1 MAAET
6 GARAPDVA
14 RLKRYF
20 EEARDLTQEARTQ
33 AMIDQDYYDGNQWTA
48 AERAALRLRRQPDI
62 VVNRIKPAV
71 NGIIGVSEK
80 GRSDPRAYPRT
91 PKDDDAAAVA
101 TDVLRFIADHN
112 RLHRI
117 KQDCFA
123 DMLTPGTMAA
133 LVGVDGDGQ
142 VEVAQVRWDEFF
154 ADPRARRRDFKD
166 ARYLGVAKWMYADDL
181 GSMYPAAKDEIE
193 AAVEAGPPGSALSI
207 DVSFADRPGDRAAIW
222 CDRRRRRL
230 MVVEIYYR
238 EGGTWMRCVFHG
250 QGVLEAGPSP
260 YHDAKGRPDCPIE
273 AQSAYVDRQN
283 NRYGVV
289 RDMRGPQ
296 DEINKRRSKLLHLIS
311 VSQVEATDPASV
323 ETSAETA
330 RAEAARPDGV
340 IPFGWRRVS
349 TADVAAGQ
357 AQLLAEAKGE
367 IERMGP
373 NPAVLGRASEDAS
386 GRALLTRQQ
395 AGLVELALLYGGLE
409 DWELRIYRQCWAR
422 ARQFWRAPQF
432 IRVTDDAQAP
442 RFVQLNEPVMGEAG
456 QGVLGYRNA
465 IAEMD
470 VDIILE
476 TTPDV
481 GTLAQEQ
488 FSELARLAGANPAWA
503 AQLGFETLI
512 EMSSI
517 PRKRQILETLKAR
530 REAAAQTTLPAS
542 A

>member
-1 MAAET
+1 
-6 GARAPDVA
+6 
-14 RLKRYF
+14 
-20 EEARDLTQEARTQ
+20 
-33 AMIDQDYYDGNQWTA
+33 
-48 AERAALRLRRQPDI
+48 
-62 VVNRIKPAV
+62 
-71 NGIIGVSEK
+71 
-80 GRSDPRAYPRT
+80 
-91 PKDDDAAAVA
+91 
-101 TDVLRFIADHN
+101 
-112 RLHRI
+112 
-117 KQDCFA
+117 
-123 DMLTPGTMAA
+123 
-133 LVGVDGDGQ
+133 
-142 VEVAQVRWDEFF
+142 
-154 ADPRARRRDFKD
+154 
-166 ARYLGVAKWMYADDL
+166 MYADDI

-207 DVSFADRPGDRAAIW
+207 DVSLADRPGDRAAIW

-238 EGGTWMRCVFHG
+238 EDGTWMRCVFHG